1 MFACLYIVY
10 KSKAFY
16 FSKRKRCDK
25 DQKNHVALIC
35 CMEDLVANAPRL
47 IRRGFLPF
55 FLFLFFSKTAQDMR
69 HYPPPLSCLLQPLE
83 RPGRRSTLPP
93 SHTETHTHTHTQV
106 FVCVCVYFTWLPVS
120 NSSCVLKSSCS
131 LQFASSCTVC
141 LFLCVRACVMTE
153 GLCAPDLNW
162 MFALHFTSYME
173 ATVAVKG
180 TWLDSLFVCLFLN
193 LPAGFS
199 GLHLHPVWNLLFIF
213 FHFSTSFGFSNFQI
227 LAKRSCCCC
236 CSWWWWS
243 LHISTTYIMLSVEL
257 RN

>member
-1 MFACLYIVY
+1 MLLLFVVWRIWSQMLLALFGEDFFPFSCFFFFQNSTGYETLSTTSIV
-10 KSKAFY
+10 SSSAFGT
-16 FSKRKRCDK
+16 SRKEV
-25 DQKNHVALIC
+25 HPA
-35 CMEDLVANAPRL
+35 
-47 IRRGFLPF
+47 
-55 FLFLFFSKTAQDMR
+55 S
-69 HYPPPLSCLLQPLE
+69 QP
-83 RPGRRSTLPP
+83 
-93 SHTETHTHTHTQV
+93 HWDTHTYAHTGV
-106 FVCVCVYFTWLPVS
+106 CVCVCVYFTWLPVS